1 MGGGT
6 SRTALAL
13 EVDPNQTA
21 DQSDDIQVTSKPRRK
36 RGWSLGLGLLLSET
50 FESEQSVD
58 PNKLKVSKYSDTD
71 HFHKDFVKLTKIGRY
86 VMKQRKCLTLCEL

>member
-13 EVDPNQTA
+13 EADPNQTA
-21 DQSDDIQVTSKPRRK
+21 DQSDDILVTSKPRRK

-50 FESEQSVD
+50 FETEQSVD
-58 PNKLKVSKYSDTD
+58 PAKLKVSKFSDAD
-71 HFHKDFVKLTKIGRY
+71 PFHKDFVKLTKIGRC
-86 VMKQRKCLTLCEL
+86 VTKQTKCIPLCEL